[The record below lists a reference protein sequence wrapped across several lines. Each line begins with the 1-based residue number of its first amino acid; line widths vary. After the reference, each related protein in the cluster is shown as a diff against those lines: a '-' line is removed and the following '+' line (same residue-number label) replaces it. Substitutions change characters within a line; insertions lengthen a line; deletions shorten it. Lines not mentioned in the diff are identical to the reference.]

1 MLRVAIVGCG
11 RIADAHASQIRRIAG
26 CEIVGVS
33 DREELMARQL
43 HERFRT
49 GGWFTDLGELL
60 EAARP
65 DVVHVTTPP
74 ESHFAI
80 ARECLE
86 RGCHVYVEKPFTL
99 DARDAEALL
108 RLAEERGLALTVGH
122 DAQFSPAAGRMR
134 ALVRAGYLGDR
145 VVHME
150 SYYGYDLGDA
160 MYARAF
166 LGDRDHW
173 VRRLPGGLPQNVIS
187 HGIARIAEFLEG
199 GQPRV
204 VAHGFASPGLRRA
217 GGEDLVDEL
226 RVIVADEADR
236 TAYFTFSSGIRPVLH
251 QFRVFGSSNG
261 LVLDEQQQTLVKLR
275 GTPFKSHL
283 ERFVPPV
290 IFATQY
296 GANAMR
302 NVGLFLANDFHM
314 ESGKHALIQ
323 AFYRAIRER
332 TPPPIPYREILLTS
346 RVMDL
351 IFEQVGG
358 SPLPAG
364 AGRAEPC

>member
-11 RIADAHASQIRRIAG
+11 RIADAHAFQIRRIAG
-26 CEIVGVS
+26 CEIVGVT

-49 GGWFTDLGELL
+49 GGWFTDLGALL
-60 EAARP
+60 DSARP

-99 DARDAEALL
+99 DMREAELL
-108 RLAEERGLALTVGH
+108 IRLAEERGLRLTVGH
-122 DAQFSPAAGRMR
+122 DAQFSHVARRMR
-134 ALVRAGYLGDR
+134 ALVCAGYLGDR
-145 VVHME
+145 AVHLE
-150 SYYGYDLGDA
+150 SCYGYDLGDA
-160 MYARAF
+160 RYARAF

-173 VRRLPGGLPQNVIS
+173 VRKLPGGLLQNVIS
-187 HGIARIAEFLEG
+187 HGIARIAEFLQGEH
-199 GQPRV
+199 PRV

-236 TAYFTFSSGIRPVLH
+236 TAYFTFSSQMRPILH
-251 QFRVFGSSNG
+251 QLRIFGSENG
-261 LVLDEQQQTLVKLR
+261 LVLDEHQQTLVKLR
-275 GTPFKSHL
+275 GAPFKSYL

-290 IFATQY
+290 VFAKQY
-296 GANAMR
+296 GANAIR
-302 NVGLFLANDFHM
+302 NVRLFVANDFHM
-314 ESGKHALIQ
+314 ESGKHALIA
-323 AFYRAIRER
+323 AFYRSIRER

-346 RVMDL
+346 RLMDA

-358 SPLPAG
+358 SLLPVG